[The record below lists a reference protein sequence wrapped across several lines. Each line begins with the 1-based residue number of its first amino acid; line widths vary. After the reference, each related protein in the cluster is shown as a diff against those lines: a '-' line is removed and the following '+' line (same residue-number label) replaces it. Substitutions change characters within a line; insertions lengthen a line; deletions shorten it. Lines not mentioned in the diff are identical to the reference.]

1 MPENPVESSQCI
13 PNTRSLQ
20 IEEVKGVTQ
29 VLDQEEEIAMQEF
42 AKFEA
47 KLKER
52 KSNFLSCLGSCL
64 DKDTLIQTSP
74 EKGPGAIASTAGRGN
89 LDTVGA

>member
-1 MPENPVESSQCI
+1 MECKKSDRI
-13 PNTRSLQ
+13 LLQ

-42 AKFEA
+42 TKFEA

-52 KSNFLSCLGSCL
+52 
-64 DKDTLIQTSP
+64 
-74 EKGPGAIASTAGRGN
+74 E
-89 LDTVGA
+89 